1 MRTLFAIERSDV
13 CLVLIDALEGVTD
26 QDAKILGEAHE
37 AGKGIIIVVNKWDEF
52 EKETGTLEKYKKEV
66 YEKISYASYAPII
79 FISAKTGQ
87 RVNKLF
93 EMINNVAEQNAKRI
107 STSVINEVINEAI
120 AVVQPPTDKGKRLKI
135 LYGTQAS
142 SKPPTFVI
150 FVNNKELFHFSYQ
163 RYLINCFRNNFGLEG
178 TPVRLIV
185 REKGENED

>member
-1 MRTLFAIERSDV
+1 
-13 CLVLIDALEGVTD
+13 
-26 QDAKILGEAHE
+26 
-37 AGKGIIIVVNKWDEF
+37 
-52 EKETGTLEKYKKEV
+52 
-66 YEKISYASYAPII
+66 
-79 FISAKTGQ
+79 
-87 RVNKLF
+87 
-93 EMINNVAEQNAKRI
+93 MINNVAKENAKRI

-135 LYGTQAS
+135 LYGTQAC

-185 REKGENED
+185 REKGEK

>member
-1 MRTLFAIERSDV
+1 M
-13 CLVLIDALEGVTD
+13 
-26 QDAKILGEAHE
+26 
-37 AGKGIIIVVNKWDEF
+37 
-52 EKETGTLEKYKKEV
+52 
-66 YEKISYASYAPII
+66 I

-135 LYGTQAS
+135 MYGTQAC

-150 FVNNKELFHFSYQ
+150 FVNNKELFIDKMAY
-163 RYLINCFRNNFGLEG
+163 N
-178 TPVRLIV
+178 LIV
-185 REKGENED
+185 VKGSLRKLGCLLLYNMI

>member
-13 CLVLIDALEGVTD
+13 CLVLIDATEGVTD

-37 AGKGIIIVVNKWDEF
+37 AGKGIIIVVNKWDEV
-52 EKETGTLEKYKKEV
+52 EKETGTLEKYKKDV
-66 YEKISYASYAPII
+66 YNQISYAQYAPII

-87 RVNKLF
+87 RVNKIF
-93 EMINNVAEQNAKRI
+93 EMINSVAAENSKRV

-142 SKPPTFVI
+142 TKPPTFVI

-185 REKGENED
+185 REKGEKE